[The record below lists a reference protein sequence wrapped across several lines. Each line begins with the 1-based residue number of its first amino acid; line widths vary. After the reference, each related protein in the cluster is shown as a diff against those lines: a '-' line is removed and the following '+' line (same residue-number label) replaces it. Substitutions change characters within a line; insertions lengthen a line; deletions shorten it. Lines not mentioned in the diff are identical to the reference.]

1 MRHAGIVPLIGGE
14 ILASDEAYGKTPEYL
29 MTYTGFMNN
38 EQHLIKHYKAKG
50 KEIPYHVLDEL
61 PDGVTMENVDV
72 VSSVCPCAGLS
83 TYHNSHGEQNEN
95 NQWMEKS
102 SEYVLKH
109 VKPKVLWGEN
119 APGLAG
125 KIGKFMREKLYKIGQ
140 DNGYNFSIFLTKSLL
155 HGNPQ
160 YRKRT
165 FFFFW
170 KKDEFNDSVPLFNY
184 IKKERPTI
192 QELILNADTSFQ
204 HEILNKKTPS
214 KDDPY
219 YRYLLEEV
227 MGGMT
232 HAEYSASVAHE
243 TKSVTVESR
252 LLKMGI
258 KHNTIAEWMD
268 QFPQFEREA
277 AKARRKHK
285 KLEDGGGIMLRGTI
299 IPVDYIGAFVVH
311 LPKVIAH
318 PVEDRY
324 LSIAEAKAIMGLPSD
339 LEVVDPM
346 KNYNHI
352 CQNVPFST
360 AKDMALEVQAC
371 LNKQRDLID
380 TKYLFQNNLAQKYDY
395 ERTENSLENFL

>member
-140 DNGYNFSIFLTKSLL
+140 ENGYNFSIFLTKSLL

-170 KKDEFNDSVPLFNY
+170 KKDAFNDSVPLFNY